1 MTLVRGDSVRL
12 VAPALQ
18 ELVGERATEAEVLP
32 TLQDLFLR
40 MYDWQPRGP
49 VKEAIEQFRVTAARQ
64 LYGRPVAVH
73 Y

>member
-1 MTLVRGDSVRL
+1 MTLERGDSVRL

-18 ELVGERATEAEVLP
+18 ELAGERATEAEVLP
-32 TLQDLFLR
+32 ALQNLFLTT
-40 MYDWQPRGP
+40 YDWQPPGP
-49 VKEAIEQFRVTAARQ
+49 VKEAIEQFIATRQ